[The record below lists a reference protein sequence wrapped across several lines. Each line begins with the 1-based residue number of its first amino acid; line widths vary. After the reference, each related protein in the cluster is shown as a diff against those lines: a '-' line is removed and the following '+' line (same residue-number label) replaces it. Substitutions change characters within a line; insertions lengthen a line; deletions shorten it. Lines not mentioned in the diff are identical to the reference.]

1 MANAKTS
8 NPLDEK
14 EPILTKEEL
23 NARRQEISAF
33 YKDNI
38 PHLEVQA
45 EYEMLLATIEKSRA
59 ERLQAQM
66 YMAQAYASQKEG
78 AFVIVE
84 ESADGKYKI
93 VDELGIKPS
102 FNLRDTHEKI
112 LFVESQNDAFFYNE
126 ISNKKIPISNVNYF
140 L

>member
-1 MANAKTS
+1 MANAKTN

-23 NARRQEISAF
+23 SARREEISAF

-78 AFVIVE
+78 GSVPVDSEEAKAFKE
-84 ESADGKYKI
+84 AMENAA
-93 VDELGIKPS
+93 
-102 FNLRDTHEKI
+102 
-112 LFVESQNDAFFYNE
+112 SQID
-126 ISNKKIPISNVNYF
+126 
-140 L
+140 

>member
-1 MANAKTS
+1 MAKLKTN

-14 EPILTKEEL
+14 EPTLTKEEL
-23 NARRQEISAF
+23 NSRREEITSF

-78 AFVIVE
+78 GQVPVDSEEAKAFKE
-84 ESADGKYKI
+84 AMENAA
-93 VDELGIKPS
+93 
-102 FNLRDTHEKI
+102 
-112 LFVESQNDAFFYNE
+112 SQID
-126 ISNKKIPISNVNYF
+126 
-140 L
+140 